1 MTVLCLLIAVLLG
14 MTRAIETGVNAPV
27 SPAVISPRIAR
38 IDTNV
43 REKLVKIRGKN
54 VSDVLLGDE
63 SNCTQLKRS
72 LLNI

>member
-1 MTVLCLLIAVLLG
+1 MTFDL
-14 MTRAIETGVNAPV
+14 GVNALV

-43 REKLVKIRGKN
+43 RENLVKIRVIRGKN